1 MTAARLESINGFL
14 IPPAGGF
21 IQTQYTQLV
30 TTTSVAITANV
41 MFEVD
46 VLTVTIT
53 PNKLNSIIKLEAQLM
68 GEWSNVSAI
77 WNSVGTFTRDG
88 SNVVAQVGSRECGVS
103 AFMIN
108 YDQSDDNTTMESCH
122 MTFFDTPNTLS
133 EITYKVA
140 INTAYSN
147 TWFINRTVED
157 GDSDNRERATS
168 FISATEIAG

>member
-14 IPPAGGF
+14 IPPTGGF

-30 TTTSVAITANV
+30 TTTSVAVTANV
-41 MFEVD
+41 MKEID

-68 GEWSNVSAI
+68 GEFSNVSSI
-77 WNSVGTFTRDG
+77 WNGVGTFTRDG
-88 SNVVAQVGSRECGVS
+88 SNVVSQVGSRECGVS

-122 MTFFDTPNTLS
+122 ITFFDTPNTLS

-140 INTAYSN
+140 INTSISN
-147 TWFINRTVED
+147 TWYINRTVED
-157 GDSDNRERATS
+157 TDANNRERATS

>member
-14 IPPAGGF
+14 IPPSGGF

-41 MFEVD
+41 MKEVD
-46 VLTVTIT
+46 VFTVTIT

-68 GEWSNVSAI
+68 GEFSNTSAI

-88 SNVVAQVGSRECGVS
+88 SNVVTQEGSRECGVS

-108 YDQSDDNTTMESCH
+108 YDQNDDNSTMESCH

-140 INTAYSN
+140 INTSFGN
-147 TWFINRTVED
+147 TWYINRTVED
-157 GDSDNRERATS
+157 NNADNRERAIS

>member
-14 IPPAGGF
+14 IPSSGGF

-30 TTTSVAITANV
+30 TTSSVALTANV
-41 MFEVD
+41 MKEID

-68 GEWSNVSAI
+68 GEFSSTSSI
-77 WNSVGTFTRDG
+77 WNGVGTFTRDG

-108 YDQSDDNTTMESCH
+108 YDQNDDNTTMESCH
-122 MTFFDTPNTLS
+122 LTFFDTPNTLS

-140 INTAYSN
+140 INTSISN
-147 TWFINRTVED
+147 TWYINRTVED
-157 GDSDNRERATS
+157 NDDNNRERAIS
-168 FISATEIAG
+168 FISATEVAG